1 MTQKKKG
8 DPLGDPT
15 VAAGVQVAF
24 VSAMRIRISGI
35 ETPNVDAT
43 RAYAEYRFFRVLA
56 PYEPQVGA
64 VDVRV
69 GQEVA
74 ARRQF
79 LCTVTV
85 DLGNSGHI
93 KTQARAMHPGAAID
107 RAADRTAWLIGR
119 RIGREFSVK
128 SPAFSS

>member
-1 MTQKKKG
+1 VSL
-8 DPLGDPT
+8 PS

-35 ETPNVDAT
+35 ETATADAK
-43 RAYAEYRFFRVLA
+43 RAYAEYRFFRALA

-69 GQEVA
+69 GQEVT

-79 LCTVTV
+79 LCSVTV
-85 DLGNSGHI
+85 DLGGSGHI
-93 KTQARAMHPGAAID
+93 KTQARAMQPGAAID

-119 RIGREFSVK
+119 RIGRDFSVK
-128 SPAFSS
+128 SHACSS

>member
-1 MTQKKKG
+1 VNEWSG
-8 DPLGDPT
+8 VFLGVIAVAVT
-15 VAAGVQVAF
+15 VMAIVQVGVVIFGARLAKR
-24 VSAMRIRISGI
+24 VEQIAQQVDREIK
-35 ETPNVDAT
+35 PLLVNLNV
-43 RAYAEYRFFRVLA
+43 
-56 PYEPQVGA
+56 
-64 VDVRV
+64 V
-69 GQEVA
+69 GQEAA

-85 DLGNSGHI
+85 DLGGSRHI

-119 RIGREFSVK
+119 RIGRDCSVK

>member
-1 MTQKKKG
+1 
-8 DPLGDPT
+8 
-15 VAAGVQVAF
+15 
-24 VSAMRIRISGI
+24 MRIRISVLG
-35 ETPNVDAT
+35 TPTADGK
-43 RAYAEYRFFRVLA
+43 RAYAEYRFFRAIA

-64 VDVRV
+64 VDVVV

-85 DLGNSGHI
+85 DLGRSGHI
-93 KTQARAMHPGAAID
+93 KTQARAMHPSAAID

-119 RIGREFSVK
+119 RIGQDVDVK